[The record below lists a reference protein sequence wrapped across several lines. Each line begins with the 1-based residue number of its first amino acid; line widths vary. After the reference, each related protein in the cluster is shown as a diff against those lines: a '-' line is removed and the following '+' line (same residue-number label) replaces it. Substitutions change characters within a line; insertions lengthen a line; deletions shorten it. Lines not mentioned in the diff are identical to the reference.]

1 MTDDL
6 KIGDLKT
13 WLAPS
18 RTALVLID
26 MQVDFADPEGVL
38 GKDGTD
44 MTAPQAAVKK
54 AEHLADAARAAGVA
68 CVFVRLVTRPDDAT
82 SFITEWKRRRHD
94 DDAPLCREGSKGA
107 EFTGPKPQGGELVF
121 SKRRY
126 NAFHGTGLDR
136 TLRGEG
142 IDTLVVAGLTT
153 ECCIDSSVRA
163 AFERDYHVFVVE
175 DATACYQLGLHRAAL
190 KALALNC
197 ATILPSDDVMSAW
210 K

>member
-13 WLAPS
+13 WLAPGRS
-18 RTALVLID
+18 ALLLID
-26 MQVDFADPEGVL
+26 MQVDFADPAGSL
-38 GKDGTD
+38 GKSGTD

-54 AEHLADAARAAGVA
+54 AGQLADAARKAGVP
-68 CVFVRLVTRPDDAT
+68 CVFVRLVTEPEDET
-82 SFITEWKRRRHD
+82 SFLTEWKRRRND
-94 DDAPLCREGSKGA
+94 EGAPLCREGSRGA
-107 EFTGPKPQGGELVF
+107 EFSGPKPQGGELVF

-126 NAFHGTGLDR
+126 NAFAGTGLDVA
-136 TLRGEG
+136 LRGEG

-163 AFERDYHVFVVE
+163 AFERDYHAFVVD
-175 DATACYQLGLHRAAL
+175 DATACYQPGLHRSAL
-190 KALALNC
+190 QALALNC
-197 ATILPSDDVMSAW
+197 ATILPTDDVLLAW